1 MLKHP
6 TLDKLKTM
14 KLDGMAQALT
24 EQLEMNGVSD
34 LGFEER
40 LGLLVDREATF
51 RDNKRFSTKLRNAR
65 LRHQASLEDID
76 YTHPRR
82 LDRALMQDLASCQWL
97 KQKHNLIIT
106 GPTGVGKTYLACAL
120 GHGACRYNFSAIYK
134 QTSRL
139 LQELVISKGDGRYFK
154 MLNKLTKTNLLIL
167 DDWGLDTP
175 SPEQRRVLLEL
186 LDDRYERGSTL
197 IASQLPVNLW
207 YDNLNDPTLADAIL
221 DRVIHNAYRLELKG
235 ESLRK
240 TKNSL
245 TTTTPDGS

>member
-1 MLKHP
+1 MLQHP
-6 TLDKLKTM
+6 TLEKLKAM
-14 KLDGMAQALT
+14 KLEGMVQAFT
-24 EQLEMNGVSD
+24 EQLEMKSND
-34 LGFEER
+34 LSFEER

-51 RDNKRFSTKLRNAR
+51 RDNKRFSTKLRNAK
-65 LRHQASLEDID
+65 LRHQASLENID
-76 YTHPRR
+76 YSHPRQ
-82 LDRALMQDLASCQWL
+82 LDRSLTQNLASCNWL

-120 GHGACRYNFSAIYK
+120 GHQACRYDFTVVYK

-139 LQELVISKGDGRYFK
+139 LQELVISKGDGRYFRT
-154 MLNKLTKTNLLIL
+154 LNKLSKTNLLIL

-197 IASQLPVNLW
+197 IASQLPVDLW
-207 YDNLNDPTLADAIL
+207 YENLADPTLADAIL
-221 DRVIHNAYRLELKG
+221 DRIIHNAYRLNLKG

-240 TKNSL
+240 TKNNL
-245 TTTTPDGS
+245 TQPTPNKA

>member
-6 TLDKLKTM
+6 TLEKLKTM
-14 KLDGMAQALT
+14 KLDGMAQALV
-24 EQLEMNGVSD
+24 EQLEMNVATD

-40 LGLLVDREATF
+40 LGLLVDREANF
-51 RDNKRFSTKLRNAR
+51 RDNKRLGTKLRNAK
-65 LRHQASLEDID
+65 LRHQASIENID
-76 YTHPRR
+76 YAHSRQ
-82 LDRALMQDLASCQWL
+82 LDRSLVQDLAGCNWL

-120 GHGACRYNFSAIYK
+120 GHQACRYDFTVIYK

-139 LQELVISKGDGRYFK
+139 LQELVISKGDGRYFRI
-154 MLNKLTKTNLLIL
+154 LNKLSKTNLLIL

-175 SPEQRRVLLEL
+175 TPEQRRVLLEL

-197 IASQLPVNLW
+197 IASQLPVDLW
-207 YDNLNDPTLADAIL
+207 YENLADPTLADAIL
-221 DRVIHNAYRLELKG
+221 DRIIHNAYRLILKG

-240 TKNSL
+240 TKNNL
-245 TTTTPDGS
+245 TQSTLEGS

>member
-14 KLDGMAQALT
+14 KLEGMAQALN
-24 EQLEMNGVSD
+24 EQLEMSAAND

-40 LGLLVDREATF
+40 LGLLVDREASF
-51 RDNKRFSTKLRNAR
+51 RDNKRFSTKLRNAK
-65 LRHQASLEDID
+65 LRHQASLENID
-76 YTHPRR
+76 YSHPRQ
-82 LDRALMQDLASCQWL
+82 LDRSLMQDLASCNWL

-120 GHGACRYNFSAIYK
+120 GHQACRYDFSVIYK

-139 LQELVISKGDGRYFK
+139 LQELVISKGDGRYFR
-154 MLNKLTKTNLLIL
+154 MLSKLSKTNLLIL

-175 SPEQRRVLLEL
+175 TPEQRRVLLEL
-186 LDDRYERGSTL
+186 LDDRYERGATL
-197 IASQLPVNLW
+197 IASQLPVDLW
-207 YDNLNDPTLADAIL
+207 YENLADPTLADAIL
-221 DRVIHNAYRLELKG
+221 DRIIHNAYRLNLKG

-240 TKNSL
+240 TKNNL
-245 TTTTPDGS
+245 TQSTSQKA